1 MIKPCINLEI
11 KGKINIVF
19 LGDKGMHLIGIF
31 SNYSEYEM
39 IKQNIIKIM
48 NRKDLEL
55 IHITSKNI
63 ENMKNIVFETLVLCN
78 QEKINDMQKNILN
91 KICSHCMFL
100 VINADAFC
108 NTKIISNTETNC
120 ISYGLNQKSTI
131 TISSMQEDK
140 AIISI
145 QRNMNNLQQKKIEM
159 GEIVVDLKK
168 YRQKNIETVLAIFT
182 ISLIYSEKKN

>member
-1 MIKPCINLEI
+1 MIKLCINLEI
-11 KGKINIVF
+11 KGKISIVF
-19 LGDKGMHLIGIF
+19 LGEKEMHLIGIF
-31 SNYSEYEM
+31 SNHLEYEM
-39 IKQNIIKIM
+39 IKQNITKNM
-48 NRKDLEL
+48 KRKDLAL
-55 IHITSKNI
+55 IHINSKNI
-63 ENMKNIVFETLVLCN
+63 ENMKNIVFETMVLCN

-91 KICSHCMFL
+91 KLCSHSMFL
-100 VINADAFC
+100 IINADVFC
-108 NTKIISNTETNC
+108 NTKMISNTEING

-159 GEIVVDLKK
+159 GEIAIDLKK

-182 ISLIYSEKKN
+182 ISLIYSE